1 MEKDAKI
8 FVAGHRGLVGSA
20 IVRNLIAQGY
30 TNLLLKTREEL
41 DLLQF
46 DAVQTFFSTEKPN
59 YVFLAAAKVGG
70 IHANNTKG
78 ADFIYENLTLQN
90 NVIKSAHDV
99 HVKKLLFLGSSCIYP
114 RDCPQPM
121 KEEYFLTGK
130 FEETNAPYAAAK
142 IAGILM
148 CRAFH
153 KQYGDNFISIM
164 PTNLY
169 GPNDNFDLQTSH
181 VFPALIRK
189 FYEAKASNAPTITV
203 WGTGKPRREFLHV
216 DDLASAAIFL
226 MNTYNDPEIVNIGT
240 GVDVS
245 IREFAELIK
254 EVSKYPG
261 EIVWDGS
268 KPDGMPQKLLD
279 VTKVNNLGWEANIKL
294 RKGIVQTLDWYSE
307 HVHA

>member
-189 FYEAKASNAPTITV
+189 FNEAKASNAPTITV